1 MFFFIS
7 SLTEMI
13 GQNEVYNLWTQS
25 RFLSSFEYVVL
36 PQRIKVKKACSDWE
50 GVGGGGVR
58 IVILVLTTR

>member
-1 MFFFIS
+1 
-7 SLTEMI
+7 MI

-25 RFLSSFEYVVL
+25 RFLSSFEYVVF

-50 GVGGGGVR
+50 GVGGGGGVR